1 MISSELLKEALADVI
16 QDALAQGEEVV
27 LPDFGMLRLE
37 KKPSE
42 ISKDESGR
50 IIMRPPRDHV
60 VFYPGDF

>member
-1 MISSELLKEALADVI
+1 MISSDQLRDSLAEVV

-27 LPDFGMLRLE
+27 IPEFGMFRVE

-42 ISKDESGR
+42 ISKDENGR

-60 VFYPGDF
+60 VFYAGEF

>member
-1 MISSELLKEALADVI
+1 MISPELLKEALAEAV

-27 LPDFGMLRLE
+27 LPEFGMFRLE

-42 ISKDESGR
+42 ISKDDNGR

-60 VFYPGDF
+60 VFYSGDF